1 MPLVNEMTNRR
12 FIRFFLVV
20 ALTCAA
26 MATTPLAQSQAGAQK
41 PAPTKAPA
49 SAPAAARPQAA
60 TAAPTAAGIPRLA
73 FEKYTLPNGLDVIL
87 RRDNRLPV
95 VAVDLWYH
103 VGPANEAKG
112 RTGFAHLFEHMMFQC
127 SKHVPCDQHF
137 QLLEAAGA
145 SDINGTTDYDRTNY
159 FETLPSNQLELA
171 LWLES
176 DRMGYL
182 LDKVDQAA
190 LANQQDVV
198 RNERR
203 QSVENQPYGMAEEA
217 LVQLL
222 YPAGHPYYGNVIGS
236 HEDIQAVK
244 LEDVQNFFKQY
255 YAPNNASLAIV
266 GDIDVAATKALV
278 QKYFSTLKRG
288 APVPKISATTPKIT
302 AERRKVVP
310 SRVELP
316 RVYMAWISPS
326 FYKPGDADADITA
339 TMLGGGRSS
348 RLYKKL
354 VYEKQIA
361 QDVSA
366 SQQSLILGSIFQIQ
380 ITAKPGKT
388 VQEIEKA
395 LDEELATLRST
406 PPDRAE
412 IDRARNTIETNIV
425 GGLESL
431 GGFGG
436 VADKLNAYN
445 HYLGTPEYLQQDVAR
460 YRAVTPASV
469 QAFAKAYLT
478 PTSRVVVEA
487 IPGTPQAS
495 AQVPTPPAPKP
506 GEGAG
511 AQSVNKDEPWRGTMP
526 KGATAKAVVLPTP
539 QSATLPNG
547 LTLILN
553 ERRGL
558 PLVAASVVLRTGSDS
573 NPLDK
578 PGLANFT
585 AAMLDE
591 GTATRS
597 ALQIADQ
604 VAQIGGS
611 LGTGSSMDATTI
623 SGRSLSKNFASLL
636 DVMADVTLHPS
647 FPAEELDR
655 QRSQRLGQLTQIRDN
670 PSQVAGQ
677 VTAMV
682 LYGDKHP
689 YGYSEIG
696 TEASVK
702 AITRADLSAFWKQN
716 FVANNAALVVAG
728 DISMAELRALAEKS
742 FGSWERGTPARPTL
756 TTPTSIPPRVVIVD
770 KPGSPQTQLR
780 VATIGA
786 ARSSPDFRP
795 LQVMNIALGGL
806 FSSRINMNL
815 REAHGYTYGAS
826 SQFTFRRAPGPFQ
839 VGSGVR
845 TDVTAPSVS
854 EIFKEIRGMVD
865 KPLDRD
871 ELQRAKDSLANS
883 LAGAF
888 ETNADSVANFSNV
901 FTYDLG
907 LDYYTKYAQQVNAVT
922 TDQTLAVS
930 KKYLVPANMVV
941 VAVGDRKVIEPE
953 LAKLNVGNVEI
964 RDAEGRPS
972 K

>member
-1 MPLVNEMTNRR
+1 MTTRHSTRLPL
-12 FIRFFLVV
+12 IALLVIIGIT
-20 ALTCAA
+20 A
-26 MATTPLAQSQAGAQK
+26 PLAQNQGSTAKPAGA
-41 PAPTKAPA
+41 A
-49 SAPAAARPQAA
+49 SD
-60 TAAPTAAGIPRLA
+60 IPRIT

-87 RRDNRLPV
+87 RQDRRLPV

-103 VGPANEAKG
+103 VGPANEDKG

-145 SDINGTTDYDRTNY
+145 SDVNGTTDFDRTNY
-159 FETLPSNQLELA
+159 FETVPSNQLELA

-203 QSVENQPYGMAEEA
+203 QSVENQPYGLAEEA
-217 LVQLL
+217 IVQLL
-222 YPAGHPYYGNVIGS
+222 YPPGHPYYGNVIGS
-236 HEDIQAVK
+236 HEDIQAAK
-244 LEDVQNFFKQY
+244 LDDVQRFFRQY

-266 GDIDVAATKALV
+266 GDIDVVQTKALV
-278 QKYFSTLKRG
+278 QKYFGTLRRG
-288 APVPKISATTPKIT
+288 PAVPPIKATTPRIT
-302 AERRKVVP
+302 TERRKVVP

-316 RVYMAWISPS
+316 RVYMTWITPA

-339 TMLGGGRSS
+339 TLLGGGRSS

-354 VYEKQIA
+354 VYEQQIA

-366 SQQSLILGSIFQIQ
+366 QQYSLVLGSMFQIQ
-380 ITAKPGKT
+380 VTARPGRT
-388 VQEIEKA
+388 AAEIEKA
-395 LDEELATLRST
+395 LDAELATLRT
-406 PPDRAE
+406 TAPAQTE
-412 IDRARNTIETNIV
+412 IERARNTIETNIV

-436 VADKLNAYN
+436 VADRLNAYN
-445 HYLGTPEYLQQDVAR
+445 HYLKTPDYLQQDVAR
-460 YRAVTPASV
+460 YRAVTPVTVRS
-469 QAFAKAYLT
+469 FARTYLT
-478 PTSRVVVEA
+478 PTSRVVVHA
-487 IPGTPQAS
+487 VPGEPPAA
-495 AQVPTPPAPKP
+495 AQVPTPAGASEAAAAKP
-506 GEGAG
+506 STPGAG
-511 AQSVNKDEPWRGTMP
+511 AQAVNGDEPWRANEP
-526 KGATAKAVVLPTP
+526 KAAAAKPVQLPTP
-539 QSATLPNG
+539 ESATLANG
-547 LTLILN
+547 LTLLLN

-558 PLVAASVVLRTGSDS
+558 PVVAASVVLRTGSDA

-578 PGLANFT
+578 PGLANFV

-591 GTATRS
+591 GTASRS
-597 ALQIADQ
+597 ALQIADR
-604 VAQIGGS
+604 VAQFGAS

-623 SGRSLSKNFASLL
+623 TGRSLSKNFGALL
-636 DVMADVTLHPS
+636 DLMADVTLRPS

-655 QRSQRLGQLTQIRDN
+655 QRAQRLGQLVQMRDN
-670 PSQVAGQ
+670 PGQVAGV
-677 VTAMV
+677 VTALA

-689 YGYSEIG
+689 YGFSEIG

-702 AITRADLSAFWKQN
+702 AISRADLTSFWQQN

-728 DISMAELRALAEKS
+728 DISMKELRAMAEKS
-742 FGSWERGTPARPTL
+742 FGSWQRGTPSRPAL
-756 TTPTSIPPRVVIVD
+756 TTPTAVPPRVIIVD

-815 REAHGYTYGAS
+815 REKNGYTYGAS
-826 SQFTFRRAPGPFQ
+826 SQFTFRRAAGPFQ

-865 KPLDRD
+865 SPMDQA

-888 ETNADSVANFSNV
+888 ETSADAVANFSNV

-907 LDYYTKYAQQVNAVT
+907 LDYYTKYAQDVNRVT

-930 KKYLVPANMVV
+930 KKYLEPANMVV
-941 VAVGDRKVIEPE
+941 IAVGDRKVIEPE
-953 LAKLNVGNVEI
+953 LAKLNVGKVEI
-964 RDAEGRPS
+964 RDAEGRPA